1 MPTYDTPEPISV
13 TLDLLAG
20 NARLIASDRTDTVVE
35 VRPSDESNESDRKAV
50 EETQVEFADGRLLVK
65 RMKHRRYSS
74 LFRGTGTIDVTIEL
88 PAGSGVEGD
97 AALADFRSEGR
108 LGECRLKASM
118 GNIRLDSTGPLHL
131 STSLGTITVL
141 RAVGHTEVTTASGD
155 VRIGEVD
162 GTAVI
167 KNSNGD
173 TWLGDVT
180 GDLRLIAANGNIA
193 VDRAH
198 TTVTAKTSIGNV
210 RIGEVARGS
219 VVLQAASGELEVGI
233 REGTAA
239 WLDVK
244 SDFGKVH
251 NSLGAADR
259 PEESDDTVEVRGRTS
274 IGDIVIHRS

>member
-1 MPTYDTPEPISV
+1 MPTFDTPESISV
-13 TLDLLAG
+13 TLDVLAG

-35 VRPSDESNESDRKAV
+35 VQPTDASNEADRKAV
-50 EETQVEFADGRLLVK
+50 KETRVEFADGRLLVR
-65 RMKHRRYSS
+65 RMKQLRRYSP
-74 LFRGTGTIDVTIEL
+74 FKRTGSIDVTIEL

-108 LGECRLKASM
+108 LGECRLKASL
-118 GNIRLDSTGPLHL
+118 GDIRLDSTGPLHL
-131 STSLGTITVL
+131 STSLGTIAVH
-141 RAVGHTEVTTASGD
+141 RAAGRTEVTTASGD
-155 VRIGEVD
+155 VRIGEID
-162 GTAVI
+162 GPAEI

-180 GDLRLIAANGNIA
+180 GDARLIAANGNIA
-193 VDRAH
+193 VDRARA
-198 TTVTAKTSIGNV
+198 TVTAKTSIGNI

-219 VVLQAASGELEVGI
+219 VVLQTASGELEIGI

-244 SDFGKVH
+244 SGFGKVH
-251 NSLGAADR
+251 NYLGAADR

-274 IGDIVIHRS
+274 IGDIVIRRS